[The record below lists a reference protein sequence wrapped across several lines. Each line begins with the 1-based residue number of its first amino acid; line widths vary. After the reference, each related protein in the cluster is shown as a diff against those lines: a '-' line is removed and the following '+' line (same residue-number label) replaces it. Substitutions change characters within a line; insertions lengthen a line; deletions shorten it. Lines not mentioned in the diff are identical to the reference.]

1 MQKFSDQDKT
11 RNQKRM
17 KLTRLLVLSIISW
30 SLVAAAQQQGLKL
43 ASANE
48 KPATARSGMAGS
60 EWSPAL
66 TGERRPLYRL
76 HMSDVVDV
84 SFTFAP
90 EFNQSLTVQPDGF
103 VTLKDV
109 PETYVE
115 GMTLPQFEEA
125 VKLAYAGILHEPEVS
140 VVLKNFDKPYF
151 IASGEVS
158 HPGKYELRGDTTVM
172 EALAIAG
179 GLTGQAKHSQVIL
192 FRRVANGLTE
202 SRVLNVKHMQNARDL
217 TEDLHLKAG
226 DLLFVPQ
233 NRISK
238 LRRYLPASSLSTYV
252 NPTQF

>member
-1 MQKFSDQDKT
+1 
-11 RNQKRM
+11 M
-17 KLTRLLVLSIISW
+17 KLTRLLALSMIVCSW
-30 SLVAAAQQQGLKL
+30 VAAAAQEQGLKL
-43 ASANE
+43 ASANGQ
-48 KPATARSGMAGS
+48 PDTARSGAAGD

-115 GMTLPQFEEA
+115 GMTLPQLQEA
-125 VKLAYAGILHEPEVS
+125 IKLAYAGILH
-140 VVLKNFDKPYF
+140 KPYF
-151 IASGEVS
+151 IASGQVS

-179 GLTGQAKHSQVIL
+179 GMTAQAKHSQVVL
-192 FRRVANGLTE
+192 FRRVDSGLAET
-202 SRVLNVKHMQNARDL
+202 RVLNVKHMQNARDL

>member
-1 MQKFSDQDKT
+1 
-11 RNQKRM
+11 M
-17 KLTRLLVLSIISW
+17 KLTRLLALSMIVCSW
-30 SLVAAAQQQGLKL
+30 VAVAAQEQGLKL
-43 ASANE
+43 ASANGQ
-48 KPATARSGMAGS
+48 PDTARSGAAGD

-115 GMTLPQFEEA
+115 GMTLPQLQEA
-125 VKLAYAGILHEPEVS
+125 IKLAYAGILHEPEVTIS
-140 VVLKNFDKPYF
+140 LKNFDKPYF
-151 IASGEVS
+151 IASGQVS

-179 GLTGQAKHSQVIL
+179 GMTAQAKHSQVVL
-192 FRRVANGLTE
+192 FRRVDSGLAET
-202 SRVLNVKHMQNARDL
+202 RVLNVKHMQNARDL

>member
-1 MQKFSDQDKT
+1 
-11 RNQKRM
+11 M
-17 KLTRLLVLSIISW
+17 KLTRLLMLSMIVC
-30 SLVAAAQQQGLKL
+30 SLVAAAAQEQGLKA
-43 ASANE
+43 ASANGQ
-48 KPATARSGMAGS
+48 PDTSRSGSAGG

-109 PETYVE
+109 PEAYVE
-115 GMTLPQFEEA
+115 GMTLPQFQDA
-125 VKLAYAGILHEPEVS
+125 IKLAYAGILHEPEVS

-151 IASGEVS
+151 IVSGEVS

-179 GLTGQAKHSQVIL
+179 GMNGQAKHSQVVL
-192 FRRVANGLTE
+192 FRRVDNGLAET
-202 SRVLNVKHMQNARDL
+202 RILNVKHMQNARDL

>member
-1 MQKFSDQDKT
+1 
-11 RNQKRM
+11 M
-17 KLTRLLVLSIISW
+17 KLTRLLVVSMIVW
-30 SLVAAAQQQGLKL
+30 SSVMAAAQQEGLKL
-43 ASANE
+43 ASANGE
-48 KPATARSGMAGS
+48 PDTAKSGMAGGV
-60 EWSPAL
+60 WSPAL

-76 HMSDVVDV
+76 HMSNVVDV

-103 VTLKDV
+103 VTLRDV

-115 GMTLPQFEEA
+115 GMTLPQFQEA
-125 VKLAYAGILHEPEVS
+125 IKLAYAEILHEPEVT
-140 VVLKNFDKPYF
+140 VALKNFDKPYF
-151 IASGEVS
+151 IASGQVS

-179 GLTGQAKHSQVIL
+179 GLNGQAKHSQVVL
-192 FRRVANGLTE
+192 FRRVADGLAET
-202 SRVLNVKHMQNARDL
+202 RVLNVKHMQNARDL
-217 TEDLHLKAG
+217 TEDLHLKPG

-238 LRRYLPASSLSTYV
+238 LQRYLPASSLSTYV